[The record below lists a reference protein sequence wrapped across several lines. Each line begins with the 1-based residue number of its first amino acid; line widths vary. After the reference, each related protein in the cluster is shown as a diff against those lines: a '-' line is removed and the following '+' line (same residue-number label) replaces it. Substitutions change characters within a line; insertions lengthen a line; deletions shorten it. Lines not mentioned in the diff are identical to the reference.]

1 MSGDASGRLR
11 HVARVLNQ
19 TSTGPELQGLGD
31 TFELQEATIES
42 IQTALKVGALTCV
55 DLVEMYLK
63 RIATY
68 NGQSCRY
75 PHGLLGDDVELVA
88 NSGQLNALL
97 TLNLRPAAR
106 EAHGLPQRT
115 ARSLTDDVD
124 LDASMPDALET
135 AASLDARLVST
146 GELAG
151 PLHGVVFAIKD
162 QYDTFDMR
170 TTSAADVDYADD
182 RPPRDANFVSKL
194 RAAGA
199 IILAKANMG
208 EYATGNPRSSFG
220 GVVVN
225 VFDTT
230 RSPQGSSSGSA
241 TAVSANLVTCAIGEE
256 TGTSIRGPAVYA
268 SCVGIAATQE
278 LVSRH
283 GMIDSG
289 INTRCGPICRTVVD
303 AAKVLSVI
311 AGYDAKDELTSF
323 QLGRTPHAP
332 YETFCAKPSVAN
344 IKPLE
349 GLRIGVMREYMDRR
363 AFSVVDH
370 ENIDIIDQAIAQLA
384 SLGATVVEP
393 AEGDGGLFTPYLR
406 KYYPQLMNATFLANY
421 TTANDANERDA
432 LAEILQLA
440 EHPTNAPN
448 NLSMLTIGGDGQFV
462 GQGRFSL
469 ER

>member
-1 MSGDASGRLR
+1 MNGRSFGRLQ
-11 HVARVLNQ
+11 HVANVLNQ
-19 TSTGPELQGLGD
+19 TSSFELLGPGD

-42 IQTALKVGALTCV
+42 IQTALKAGALTCV
-55 DLVEMYLK
+55 ELVEMYLK
-63 RIATY
+63 RIAAY

-75 PHGLLGDDVELVA
+75 PHGVLGDEVELVA
-88 NSGQLNALL
+88 NSGKLNALL
-97 TLNLRPAAR
+97 TLNLRPLAR
-106 EAHGLPQRT
+106 EARGLPQRT
-115 ARSLTDDVD
+115 ARSLTDTADTG
-124 LDASMPDALET
+124 ASMPDALET
-135 AASLDARLVST
+135 AAALDARLAST
-146 GELAG
+146 SELVG

-170 TTSAADVDYADD
+170 TTSAADVDYDDD
-182 RPPRDANFVSKL
+182 RPPRDANFVAKL

-199 IILAKANMG
+199 IVLAKANMG

-220 GVVVN
+220 GVMVN

-311 AGYDAKDELTSF
+311 AGYDAEDELTAL
-323 QLGRTPHAP
+323 QLGRTPNAP
-332 YETFCAKPSVAN
+332 YETFCIKPSLAN
-344 IKPLE
+344 IKPLT
-349 GLRIGVMREYMDRR
+349 GLRIGVMREYLLRPIYMEYSYVEFVCKCIYVYFTYILDGAGTWIR
-363 AFSVVDH
+363 AC
-370 ENIDIIDQAIAQLA
+370 
-384 SLGATVVEP
+384 
-393 AEGDGGLFTPYLR
+393 
-406 KYYPQLMNATFLANY
+406 FLWW
-421 TTANDANERDA
+421 TTRV
-432 LAEILQLA
+432 
-440 EHPTNAPN
+440 
-448 NLSMLTIGGDGQFV
+448 LTSST
-462 GQGRFSL
+462 RA
-469 ER
+469 